1 MKVESSKTNQ
11 KAAADRKASF
21 QNKNV
26 NQTNVSPHKTDSFD
40 SAPLAPQQQSKSF
53 AQILKET
60 QNRHDGDE
68 ENFPSNRKSDR
79 SAKESAD
86 ADEAKNE
93 KKSSRSVETRE
104 AVEERERKQSDE
116 QRRESGERD
125 GSGDGDANPGF
136 GAFVFPAD
144 NKIFNTNSIP
154 AARSILHV
162 ADLERIVSAIRA
174 QNLKNELAI
183 VIALKHSVLEGLQI
197 KLTVGENGKLKA
209 EFLAASEQIKNQL
222 DARRHELTAIIRER
236 GINLAEMNV
245 RQGADFSQSGETGG
259 GQLSEKQVSA
269 PDSGELSTAEST
281 AETADNESNNRISY
295 RV

>member
-1 MKVESSKTNQ
+1 MKVEPSKTNQ
-11 KAAADRKASF
+11 AAADRKASF
-21 QNKNV
+21 QNRNA
-26 NQTNVSPHKTDSFD
+26 NQTAGVSSHETGSFD
-40 SAPLAPQQQSKSF
+40 SAPPLASQQQSKSF

-60 QNRHDGDE
+60 QNLHDNDE

-93 KKSSRSVETRE
+93 KKTSRDAEMRD

-116 QRRESGERD
+116 RQESGD
-125 GSGDGDANPGF
+125 GSDGDANPGF
-136 GAFVFPAD
+136 GAFVFQAD

-197 KLTVGENGKLKA
+197 RLTVGENGKLKA

-236 GINLAEMNV
+236 GINLSEMNV
-245 RQGADFSQSGETGG
+245 RQGADFSRNGETGG
-259 GQLSEKQVSA
+259 EQLSEKQVPA
-269 PDSGELSTAEST
+269 PESGELSTGEST
-281 AETADNESNNRISY
+281 GEPDNESNNPISY